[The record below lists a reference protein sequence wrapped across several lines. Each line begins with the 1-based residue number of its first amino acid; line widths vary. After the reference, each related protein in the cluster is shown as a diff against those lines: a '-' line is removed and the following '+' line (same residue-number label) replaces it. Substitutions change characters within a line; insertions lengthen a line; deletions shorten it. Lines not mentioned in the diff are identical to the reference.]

1 MTTLQRLTLA
11 TAFALVCATSRSVP
25 AQTPALP
32 PDIDWAMQ
40 NGGFS
45 AADVASLQSG
55 QVVTRTQ
62 TDAGHLEAVVMSAVR
77 IRTTKEQ
84 AVSYFRQLLSY
95 EDGSVTLRYGTFTNP
110 PKEADIARLSLD
122 NDDVGE
128 LRNCRPKN
136 CGVRIGAAGVSALG
150 GAIDWRAPDAAERAS
165 AWARQRL
172 TTYAAAYL
180 KQGDAALIVYDDQ
193 SQPVKLQDMWE
204 GIVDRS
210 PAIAMYAPPLQGHLT
225 GFPEVPLPG
234 GTDELYWDQQ
244 HLTSLK
250 TIIGITHMVT
260 WRDPQRPERALI
272 AQKQIYAS
280 HYFYGSL
287 AVTLFLQDTR
297 EAASPTTYL
306 VYVNRARGD
315 LLKGGFG
322 GLRQRLAEQMVKD
335 SAAQM
340 LGAIKTALER

>member
-1 MTTLQRLTLA
+1 MPALHRLALA
-11 TAFALVCATSRSVP
+11 TAFALVCATSQPVP

-45 AADVASLQSG
+45 ATEAASLLGG
-55 QVVTRTQ
+55 QVVTHTQ
-62 TDAGHLEAVVMSAVR
+62 TDTEHLEAVVMSAVR

-84 AVSYFRQLLSY
+84 AVSYFHQLLSY
-95 EDGSVTLRYGTFTNP
+95 EDGSVTLRYGTFANP
-110 PKEADIARLSLD
+110 PKETDVARLTLD
-122 NDDVGE
+122 SDDVGD
-128 LRNCRPKN
+128 LRNCRPKD
-136 CGVRIGAAGVSALG
+136 CGVRIGAAGASALG
-150 GAIDWRAPDAAERAS
+150 GAIDWRAPDAAERAT
-165 AWARQRL
+165 AWVRQRL
-172 TTYAAAYL
+172 TAYAAAYL
-180 KQGDAALIVYDDQ
+180 KQGDAALVVYDDQ
-193 SQPVKLQDMWE
+193 SQPVQLQEMWK

-210 PAIAMYAPPLQGHLT
+210 PAIAMYAPPLQRYLT
-225 GFPEVPLPG
+225 GFPRTTLPG

-244 HLTSLK
+244 HLTGLK
-250 TIIGITHMVT
+250 TITGITHMVT
-260 WRDPQRPERALI
+260 WRDPQRSDRTLV

-306 VYVNRARGD
+306 VYVNRSRGD

-322 GLRQRLAEQMVKD
+322 GLRRSLAEQMVKD
-335 SAAQM
+335 SASQM
-340 LGAIKTALER
+340 LGAIKTALEQ

>member
-1 MTTLQRLTLA
+1 M
-11 TAFALVCATSRSVP
+11 VP
-25 AQTPALP
+25 AQAPALP

-45 AADVASLQSG
+45 AADVASLLG
-55 QVVTRTQ
+55 GEVVTHTQ
-62 TDAGHLEAVVMSAVR
+62 TDAEHLEAVVMSAVR

-84 AVSYFRQLLSY
+84 AVSYFHQLVSY
-95 EDGSVTLRYGTFTNP
+95 EDGSVTLRYGTFANP
-110 PKEADIARLSLD
+110 PKEADVARLTLD
-122 NDDVGE
+122 SDDIAD
-128 LRNCRPKN
+128 LRNCRPKD
-136 CGVRIGAAGVSALG
+136 CGVRIGAAGASALG
-150 GAIDWRAPDAAERAS
+150 AAVDWRAPDASERAS
-165 AWARQRL
+165 AWVRQRL
-172 TTYAAAYL
+172 AAYAAAYL
-180 KQGDAALIVYDDQ
+180 KQGDAALVVYDDQ
-193 SQPVKLQDMWE
+193 SQPVKLQDMWK

-210 PAIAMYAPPLQGHLT
+210 PAIAMYAPPLQRYLT
-225 GFPEVPLPG
+225 GFPEAALPG
-234 GTDELYWDQQ
+234 ATDELYWDQE

-250 TIIGITHMVT
+250 TITGITHMVT
-260 WRDPQRPERALI
+260 WRDPQRSDRALV

-287 AVTLFLQDTR
+287 AVTLFLQDMR

-306 VYVNRARGD
+306 VYVNRSRGD

-335 SAAQM
+335 SASQM

>member
-1 MTTLQRLTLA
+1 MPVLHRLSLA
-11 TAFALVCATSRSVP
+11 SALAVVCATSLTVP

-32 PDIDWAMQ
+32 PDIEWAMQ

-45 AADVASLQSG
+45 AADVASLQGG
-55 QVVTRTQ
+55 QVITRTQ
-62 TDAGHLEAVVMSAVR
+62 TDSEQLEAVVMSAVR

-84 AVSYFRQLLSY
+84 AVSYFHQLVSY
-95 EDGSVTLRYGTFTNP
+95 EDGSVTLRYGTFANP
-110 PKEADIARLSLD
+110 PKEADIARLTLD
-122 NDDVGE
+122 SDDVGD
-128 LRNCRPKN
+128 LRSCRPKN
-136 CGVRIGAAGVSALG
+136 CGVRMGAAGASALG
-150 GAIDWRAPDAAERAS
+150 SAIDWSAPDVTERAS
-165 AWARQRL
+165 VWARQRL
-172 TTYAAAYL
+172 TAYASAYL
-180 KQGDAALIVYDDQ
+180 KQGDAALVVYDDQ
-193 SQPVKLQDMWE
+193 SQPVKLQDMWK
-204 GIVDRS
+204 GIVERS
-210 PAIAMYAPPLQGHLT
+210 PAIAMYAPPLQRHLT
-225 GFPEVPLPG
+225 GFPEVTLPG

-250 TIIGITHMVT
+250 TITGITHMVT
-260 WRDPQRPERALI
+260 WRDPQRSDRALV
-272 AQKQIYAS
+272 AQKQIYTS

-322 GLRQRLAEQMVKD
+322 GLRQRVAEQMVKD
-335 SAAQM
+335 SASQM